1 MEYNEKMRMFFK
13 SKGLSQKEVSD
24 TLGHAP
30 AMISRF
36 LNGTSDF
43 GPAFIVSLVRA
54 FPDIDLQYIFSD
66 DAVNS
71 STVQEPIVN
80 YGIKEKDIVEEL
92 ELIEQKIS
100 SIRNVL
106 TRKCHAK

>member
-24 TLGHAP
+24 LVGTAP

-43 GPAFIVSLVRA
+43 GPDFIISLVKV
-54 FPDIDLQYIFSD
+54 FPDIDLQYIFSKD
-66 DAVNS
+66 QTQPIA
-71 STVQEPIVN
+71 VQEPKVD
-80 YGIKEKDIVEEL
+80 YGTEDDDIIREL
-92 ELIEQKIS
+92 ELIEKKIS
-100 SIRNVL
+100 SIRKVL
-106 TRKCHAK
+106 ARKCHAK

>member
-1 MEYNEKMRMFFK
+1 MEYNEKIRMFFK
-13 SKGLSQKEVSD
+13 QKGLSQKEVSEI
-24 TLGHAP
+24 LGHAP

-43 GPAFIVSLVRA
+43 GPDFIISLVKA
-54 FPDIDLQYIFSD
+54 FPDVDLKYIFSD
-66 DAVNS
+66 DVANS
-71 STVQEPIVN
+71 STVQEPSVN
-80 YGIKEKDIVEEL
+80 YGIKEKDIIGEL

-106 TRKCHAK
+106 TRKCLAK